1 MKQRYHVLDEIR
13 GITLC
18 SMILYHA
25 VWDLVYIFGYNWKWY
40 QSDMAFLWQ
49 QSICFTFILLS
60 GFCFSLGKKKVKRG
74 LVVFGAGV
82 VISLV
87 TELFMPQNR
96 IRFGVLT
103 LLGSCMLIVAMT
115 EKIASALCKPD
126 EGAGNH
132 TGYTHRIN
140 VAIWGIII
148 NILLFILT
156 RRINYGVLGFAD
168 VTVARLPRFLYN
180 LGDVGNYLGF
190 TEQTFFSTDYFSLFP
205 WLFLFLTGYYFYKWM
220 EEKQWL
226 SSMTK
231 APSLGA
237 WWRPVGRYSLIIY
250 LLHQPVVYGLL
261 YILA

>member
-1 MKQRYHVLDEIR
+1 MKQRYHILDEIR

-18 SMILYHA
+18 SMIIYHA
-25 VWDLVYIFGYNWKWY
+25 VWDLVYMFGRDWAWY
-40 QSDMAFLWQ
+40 RSDFAYIWQ
-49 QSICFTFILLS
+49 QSICWTFIILS
-60 GFCFSLGKKKVKRG
+60 GFCFSLGKKKMRRG

-103 LLGSCMLIVAMT
+103 LLGSSMIIMAAV
-115 EKIASALCKPD
+115 EKICERFQDGTSKESTTSRGQKNGSFVVWKLVIC
-126 EGAGNH
+126 
-132 TGYTHRIN
+132 
-140 VAIWGIII
+140 VVLFAI
-148 NILLFILT
+148 T
-156 RRINYGVLGFAD
+156 KRINYGVLGFSD

-180 LGDVGNYLGF
+180 LGDFGNYLGF

-237 WWRPVGRYSLIIY
+237 WWRPIGRYSLIIY

>member
-1 MKQRYHVLDEIR
+1 MKQRYHILDEIR

-40 QSDMAFLWQ
+40 QTDMAFLWQ

-60 GFCFSLGKKKVKRG
+60 GFCFSLGKRKVRRG

-82 VISLV
+82 LISLV

-103 LLGSCMLIVAMT
+103 LLGSCMLIVAFA
-115 EKIASALCKPD
+115 EKIMKGSKEPEQD
-126 EGAGNH
+126 EKTVKA
-132 TGYTHRIN
+132 ISPIWAIVAN
-140 VAIWGIII
+140 V
-148 NILLFILT
+148 LLFILT
-156 RRINYGVLGFAD
+156 RRVNYGVLGFAD
-168 VTVARLPRFLYN
+168 VTVARFPRSLYN
-180 LGDVGNYLGF
+180 LGDVGNFLGF
-190 TEQTFFSTDYFSLFP
+190 TEQTFFSTDYFSLIP
-205 WLFLFLTGYYFYKWM
+205 WIFLFLTGYYLYKWM
-220 EEKQWL
+220 KEKQWL
-226 SSMTK
+226 TELPK

-237 WWRPVGRYSLIIY
+237 WWRPIGRYSLIIY

-261 YILA
+261 YLLA

>member
-1 MKQRYHVLDEIR
+1 MKQRYHILDEIR

-49 QSICFTFILLS
+49 QSICYTFILLS
-60 GFCFSLGKKKVKRG
+60 GFCVSLGKSKVKRG
-74 LVVFGAGV
+74 LVVFGAGIL
-82 VISLV
+82 ISLV

-103 LLGSCMLIVAMT
+103 LLGSCMLIA
-115 EKIASALCKPD
+115 ALA
-126 EGAGNH
+126 E
-132 TGYTHRIN
+132 RIN
-140 VAIWGIII
+140 VTIWGIII
-148 NILLFILT
+148 NLLLFILT

-168 VTVARLPRFLYN
+168 VTVARLPRFLYI
-180 LGDVGNYLGF
+180 LGDFGNYLGF

-237 WWRPVGRYSLIIY
+237 WWRPIGRYSLIIY

>member
-1 MKQRYHVLDEIR
+1 MKQRYHILDEIR

-49 QSICFTFILLS
+49 QSICYTFILLS
-60 GFCFSLGKKKVKRG
+60 GFCVSLGKNKVKRG
-74 LVVFGAGV
+74 LVVFGAGIL
-82 VISLV
+82 ISLV

-103 LLGSCMLIVAMT
+103 LLGSCMLIA
-115 EKIASALCKPD
+115 ALA
-126 EGAGNH
+126 E
-132 TGYTHRIN
+132 RIN
-140 VAIWGIII
+140 VTLWGIII
-148 NILLFILT
+148 NLLLFVLT

-180 LGDVGNYLGF
+180 LGDFGNYLGF

-205 WLFLFLTGYYFYKWM
+205 WLFLFLTGYYFYKWI

-237 WWRPVGRYSLIIY
+237 WWRPIGRYSLIIY

-261 YILA
+261 YILT